1 MKIANNLDMLTIF
14 AKKTLLQMNK
24 EQLNYSL
31 FLVYILLF
39 INWFDTISDLSLWPS
54 GSVAGSHVVYIPIF
68 TTSCS

>member
-54 GSVAGSHVVYIPIF
+54 GSVAGSQVVYIPIF